1 MAIGLH
7 TPAPTP
13 RTIDTDGALQA
24 KKLGKGQVENPQGKL
39 GKDEF
44 LKLLLVELEHQD
56 PTEPVETEKIL
67 SQTSQLAS
75 LEAAT
80 NTNKSLD
87 KLSSSLASSM
97 QFTTVGAMGK
107 VASTGSDEVL
117 LKENATAS
125 FELYLPADVQAGE
138 IQIRDN
144 LGNIVRTIGI
154 KDTPKGVH
162 SFTWDGETNEGV
174 RAKEGSYHIAAEYRD
189 AKGAKHL
196 AQVGT
201 YPVESIKFENGEAML
216 RMGSNYVPFKRVKE
230 IYNSHMK

>member
-7 TPAPTP
+7 TPTPTP
-13 RTIDTDGALQA
+13 RTVNTEGAIQA

-87 KLSSSLASSM
+87 KLSGSLASSM

-125 FELYLPADVQAGE
+125 FELYLPADVKSGE

-144 LGNIVRTIGI
+144 LGNVVRTIGI
-154 KDTPKGVH
+154 KDAPKGIR

-174 RAKEGSYHIAAEYRD
+174 RAKEGSYHISAEYAD
-189 AKGAKHL
+189 ARGEKHITK
-196 AQVGT
+196 VGT
-201 YPVESIKFENGEAML
+201 YPVQSIKFENGEAL
-216 RMGSNYVPFKRVKE
+216 LKMGSNYVPFKRIKE
-230 IYNSHMK
+230 IYNANAK